1 MKKCLA
7 ANVLKHTLR
16 PGGAIGTK
24 TPPLSKIKYIVHNFA
39 KTLILLICPK
49 NYELVKNVQ

>member
-7 ANVLKHTLR
+7 ANVQKRTLR

-24 TPPLSKIKYIVHNFA
+24 TPPFQIKYIVHNFA